1 VKLIKEMTQ
10 DVKVLTEAD
19 DKTGKKSYF
28 IEGIFMQSEQTNKNR
43 RRYCFESLNRE
54 AKRYHAEYIMENR
67 AFGELG
73 HPDTPAINLERT
85 SHMIKELHA
94 DGHDFYGKAK
104 ILDTPYGKI
113 VQSLLDEQAKI
124 GVSTRGLGTVIQGA
138 DGIYLVQDDFTLA
151 TAADIVA
158 DPSAKDAFVRGIME
172 NREWVFVDGQY
183 MSQDIE
189 QAKVSI
195 NKASSRQ
202 LNETSVRIFEDFLD
216 ALAGKRRK

>member
-1 VKLIKEMTQ
+1 MKLIKEMTQ
-10 DVKVLTEAD
+10 DVKVLTESD
-19 DKTGKKSYF
+19 EKTGKKSYF
-28 IEGIFMQSEQTNKNR
+28 IEGIFMQSEQANKNR
-43 RRYCFESLNRE
+43 RRYCFESLNKE
-54 AKRYHAEYIMENR
+54 AQRYHKAYIQENR

-73 HPDTPAINLERT
+73 HPDTPTINLERT

-124 GVSTRGLGTVIQGA
+124 GVSTRGLGSVVQGP

-158 DPSAKDAFVRGIME
+158 DPSAPDAFVRGIME
-172 NREWVFVDGQY
+172 NREWVFVDGRY
-183 MSQDIE
+183 VGQDIE
-189 QAKVSI
+189 CAKATI
-195 NKASSRQ
+195 HKASSRQ
-202 LNETSVRIFEDFLD
+202 LQETAIRLFADFMKKL
-216 ALAGKRRK
+216 

>member
-1 VKLIKEMTQ
+1 MKLIKEMTQ

-104 ILDTPYGKI
+104 ILDRK
-113 VQSLLDEQAKI
+113 
-124 GVSTRGLGTVIQGA
+124 
-138 DGIYLVQDDFTLA
+138 
-151 TAADIVA
+151 
-158 DPSAKDAFVRGIME
+158 
-172 NREWVFVDGQY
+172 
-183 MSQDIE
+183 
-189 QAKVSI
+189 
-195 NKASSRQ
+195 
-202 LNETSVRIFEDFLD
+202 SVV
-216 ALAGKRRK
+216 

>member
-1 VKLIKEMTQ
+1 MTQ

-138 DGIYLVQDDFTLA
+138 DGIYLVQDDFQLA

-172 NREWVFVDGQY
+172 GKEWVFVDGRY

-189 QAKVSI
+189 QAKDIIV
-195 NKASSRQ
+195 AAPSSR
-202 LNETSVRIFEDFLD
+202 LNEMAIRLFADFMNKL
-216 ALAGKRRK
+216 